1 MRFVFESLDLVEI
14 VWHKFIYVPF
24 MRIQLAKHGTH
35 VNIGKNSRGTWKNV
49 YTGNYVSI
57 GANCLLLSTRAKV
70 IIGDYVMFGPNVSVI
85 TGNHR
90 IDVIG
95 KRMYEIKDSDK
106 RATDDQDVIFA
117 GDNWIGANSTILKG
131 VTVGEGAVVAAGA
144 LVNKNVPPYAIVGGV
159 PAKVIKMRFTE
170 DEIAEHKKIIEKRN
184 R

>member
-1 MRFVFESLDLVEI
+1 M
-14 VWHKFIYVPF
+14 
-24 MRIQLAKHGTH
+24 
-35 VNIGKNSRGTWKNV
+35 

-144 LVNKNVPPYAIVGGV
+144 LVNKNVPPYTIVGGV

>member
-1 MRFVFESLDLVEI
+1 M
-14 VWHKFIYVPF
+14 
-24 MRIQLAKHGTH
+24 
-35 VNIGKNSRGTWKNV
+35 